1 MAKSHHKG
9 DNMNALNH
17 LAIIMDGNGR
27 WAKNRTLVRTDGHKK
42 GADTVENIAIYCA
55 KNGIKNLTL
64 YAFSTENWKR
74 PKSEVDFLLNLL
86 LKFIKLKENLFLENS
101 IRFHTIGDLSPF
113 NTQLKNAIANLKDK
127 TKDNSRLNLIL
138 AINYGSQNE
147 IVRAVNSALANGVK
161 IDEKSISSHL
171 DSADFGDVDLMIRTG
186 GEHRLSNFLLWQSSY
201 AELVFTPTLWPD
213 FDTKE
218 LDEMISKFKITHRKF
233 GAI

>member
-9 DNMNALNH
+9 DDMNALNH

-27 WAKNRTLVRTDGHKK
+27 WAKNRTLIRTDGHKK

-113 NTQLKNAIANLKDK
+113 SAELKNAITNLKDK

-147 IVRAVNSALANGVK
+147 IVRAVNSALNNGFE
-161 IDEKSISSHL
+161 INEQSISSHL

-201 AELVFTPTLWPD
+201 AELAFTPTLWPD

-218 LDEMISKFKITHRKF
+218 LDEIIAKFKITHRKF

>member
-1 MAKSHHKG
+1 
-9 DNMNALNH
+9 MNTLNH

-27 WAKNRTLVRTDGHKK
+27 WAKNRTLIRTDGHKK

-113 NTQLKNAIANLKDK
+113 SAELKNAISNLKDK

-147 IVRAVNSALANGVK
+147 IVRAVNSALNNGFE
-161 IDEKSISSHL
+161 INEQSISSHL

-201 AELVFTPTLWPD
+201 AELAFTPTLWPD

-218 LDEMISKFKITHRKF
+218 LDEIIAKFKITHRKF

>member
-201 AELVFTPTLWPD
+201 AELAFTPTLWPD

-218 LDEMISKFKITHRKF
+218 LDEMIAKFKITHRKS

>member
-1 MAKSHHKG
+1 M
-9 DNMNALNH
+9 
-17 LAIIMDGNGR
+17 
-27 WAKNRTLVRTDGHKK
+27 RTDGHKK

-147 IVRAVNSALANGVK
+147 IVRAVNSALNNGFE
-161 IDEKSISSHL
+161 INEQSISSHL
-171 DSADFGDVDLMIRTG
+171 DSADFGDVDLIIITV
-186 GEHRLSNFLLWQSSY
+186 GEHRLSNLLLLQSSY
-201 AELVFTPTLWPD
+201 AELAFTPTLWPD

>member
-27 WAKNRTLVRTDGHKK
+27 WAKNRTLIRTDGHKK

-113 NTQLKNAIANLKDK
+113 SAELKNAISNLKDK

-201 AELVFTPTLWPD
+201 AELAFTPTLWPD

-218 LDEMISKFKITHRKF
+218 LDEIIAKFKITHRKF

>member
-1 MAKSHHKG
+1 
-9 DNMNALNH
+9 MNTLNH

-27 WAKNRTLVRTDGHKK
+27 WAKNRTLIRTDGHKK

-127 TKDNSRLNLIL
+127 TKDNSWLNLIL

-201 AELVFTPTLWPD
+201 AELAFTPTLWPD

>member
-1 MAKSHHKG
+1 
-9 DNMNALNH
+9 MNTLNH

-27 WAKNRTLVRTDGHKK
+27 WAKNRTLIRTDGHKK

-74 PKSEVDFLLNLL
+74 PKSEIDFLLNLL

-147 IVRAVNSALANGVK
+147 IVRAVNSALNNGFE
-161 IDEKSISSHL
+161 INEQSISSHL

-201 AELVFTPTLWPD
+201 AELAFTPTLWPD

-218 LDEMISKFKITHRKF
+218 LDEMIAKFKITHRKF

>member
-201 AELVFTPTLWPD
+201 AELAFTPTLWPD
-213 FDTKE
+213 LDTKE
-218 LDEMISKFKITHRKF
+218 LDEMIAKYKITHRKF

>member
-74 PKSEVDFLLNLL
+74 PKGEVDFLLNLL

-201 AELVFTPTLWPD
+201 AELAFTPTLWPD

>member
-27 WAKNRTLVRTDGHKK
+27 WAKNRTLIRTDGHKK
-42 GADTVENIAIYCA
+42 GANTVENIAIYCA

-113 NTQLKNAIANLKDK
+113 SAELKNAISNLKDK

-147 IVRAVNSALANGVK
+147 IVRAVNSALNNGFE
-161 IDEKSISSHL
+161 INEQSISSHL

-201 AELVFTPTLWPD
+201 AELAFTPTLWPD

-218 LDEMISKFKITHRKF
+218 LDEIIAKFKITHRKF

>member
-147 IVRAVNSALANGVK
+147 IVRAVNSAIANGVK

-201 AELVFTPTLWPD
+201 AELAFTPTLWPD

-218 LDEMISKFKITHRKF
+218 LDEMIAKFKITHRKF
-233 GAI
+233 GTI

>member
-1 MAKSHHKG
+1 
-9 DNMNALNH
+9 MNALNH

-147 IVRAVNSALANGVK
+147 IVRAVNSAIANGVK

-201 AELVFTPTLWPD
+201 AELAFTPTLWPD

-218 LDEMISKFKITHRKF
+218 LDEMIAKFKITHRKF

>member
-27 WAKNRTLVRTDGHKK
+27 WAKNRTLIRTDGHKK

-113 NTQLKNAIANLKDK
+113 STQLKNAIANLKDK

-147 IVRAVNSALANGVK
+147 IVRAVNSALNNGFE
-161 IDEKSISSHL
+161 INEQSISSHL

-201 AELVFTPTLWPD
+201 AELAFTPTLWPD

-218 LDEMISKFKITHRKF
+218 LDEIIAKFKITHRKF

>member
-74 PKSEVDFLLNLL
+74 PKSEIDFLLNLL

-147 IVRAVNSALANGVK
+147 IVRAVNSAIANGVK

-201 AELVFTPTLWPD
+201 AELAFTPTLWPD

-218 LDEMISKFKITHRKF
+218 LDEMIAKFKITHRKF

>member
-9 DNMNALNH
+9 HNMNALNH

-161 IDEKSISSHL
+161 IDEKGISSHL

-201 AELVFTPTLWPD
+201 AELAFTPTLWPE

-218 LDEMISKFKITHRKF
+218 LDEMIAKFKITHRKF

>member
-86 LKFIKLKENLFLENS
+86 LKFIKLNENLFLENS

-147 IVRAVNSALANGVK
+147 IVRAVNSAIANGVK

-201 AELVFTPTLWPD
+201 AELAFTPTLWPD

-218 LDEMISKFKITHRKF
+218 LDEMIAKFKITHRKF

>member
-1 MAKSHHKG
+1 
-9 DNMNALNH
+9 MNTLNH

-27 WAKNRTLVRTDGHKK
+27 WAKNRTLIRTDGHKK

-113 NTQLKNAIANLKDK
+113 SAELKNAISNLKDK
-127 TKDNSRLNLIL
+127 TKNNSRLNLIL

-147 IVRAVNSALANGVK
+147 IVRAVNSALNNGFE
-161 IDEKSISSHL
+161 INEQSISSHL

-201 AELVFTPTLWPD
+201 AELAFTPTLWPD

>member
-9 DNMNALNH
+9 DDMNALNH

-27 WAKNRTLVRTDGHKK
+27 WAKNRTLIRTDGHKK
-42 GADTVENIAIYCA
+42 GANTVENIAIYCA

-113 NTQLKNAIANLKDK
+113 SAELKNAISNLKDK

-201 AELVFTPTLWPD
+201 AELAFTPTLWPD

-218 LDEMISKFKITHRKF
+218 LDEIIAKFKITHRKF

>member
-1 MAKSHHKG
+1 
-9 DNMNALNH
+9 MNALNH

-147 IVRAVNSALANGVK
+147 IVRAVNSALASGVK

-201 AELVFTPTLWPD
+201 AELAFTPTLWPD

>member
-1 MAKSHHKG
+1 
-9 DNMNALNH
+9 MNALNH

-27 WAKNRTLVRTDGHKK
+27 WAKNRTLIRTDGHKK

-113 NTQLKNAIANLKDK
+113 SAELKNAISNLKDK

-147 IVRAVNSALANGVK
+147 IVRAVNSALNNGFE
-161 IDEKSISSHL
+161 INEQSISSHL

-201 AELVFTPTLWPD
+201 AELAFTPTLWPD

-218 LDEMISKFKITHRKF
+218 LDEIIAKFKITHRKF

>member
-27 WAKNRTLVRTDGHKK
+27 WAKNRTLIRTDGHKK

-74 PKSEVDFLLNLL
+74 PKSEIDFLLNLL

-201 AELVFTPTLWPD
+201 AELAFTPTLWPD

>member
-74 PKSEVDFLLNLL
+74 PKGEIDFLLNLL

-201 AELVFTPTLWPD
+201 AELAFTPTLWPD

>member
-27 WAKNRTLVRTDGHKK
+27 WAKNRTLIRTDGHKK

-201 AELVFTPTLWPD
+201 AELAFTPTLWPD
-213 FDTKE
+213 FDIKE
-218 LDEMISKFKITHRKF
+218 LDEMIAKFKITHRKF

>member
-1 MAKSHHKG
+1 
-9 DNMNALNH
+9 MNTLNH

-27 WAKNRTLVRTDGHKK
+27 WAKNRTLIRTDGHKK

-113 NTQLKNAIANLKDK
+113 SAELKNAISNLKDK

-201 AELVFTPTLWPD
+201 AELAFTPTLWPD

-218 LDEMISKFKITHRKF
+218 LDEIIAKFKITHRKF

>member
-74 PKSEVDFLLNLL
+74 PKGEVDFLLNLL

-201 AELVFTPTLWPD
+201 AELAFTPTLWPD

-218 LDEMISKFKITHRKF
+218 LDEMIAKFKITHRKF

>member
-201 AELVFTPTLWPD
+201 AELAFTPTLWPD

-218 LDEMISKFKITHRKF
+218 LDEMISKLKITHRKF

>member
-1 MAKSHHKG
+1 
-9 DNMNALNH
+9 MNTLNH

-27 WAKNRTLVRTDGHKK
+27 WAKNRTLIRTDGHKK

-113 NTQLKNAIANLKDK
+113 SAELKNAIANLKDK

-171 DSADFGDVDLMIRTG
+171 DSADFGNVDLMIRTG

-201 AELVFTPTLWPD
+201 AELAFTPTLWPD

-218 LDEMISKFKITHRKF
+218 LDEIIAKFKITHRKF